1 MKIIDIFK
9 KRSTDRMP
17 DCGADS
23 RGVRPGRARAL
34 RYVRA
39 TAAAALGAMAAAVVW
54 AAVQCACYYS
64 GLDGIFS
71 LMGAP
76 CFLICLFAFR
86 LVFRERSVAGYVIVL
101 LLSLASVFFGQYLG
115 EYAKAAY
122 LIFNGDLSLSLS
134 QLPDIVSRMFGE
146 GKYAFSAVYDAVLG
160 AAFAIA
166 ASVPYLISCLHARSD
181 GQYGRRRHKEA

>member
-1 MKIIDIFK
+1 M
-9 KRSTDRMP
+9 
-17 DCGADS
+17 
-23 RGVRPGRARAL
+23 RPGLARAL

-39 TAAAALGAMAAAVVW
+39 SAAAALGAMVAAVVW
-54 AAVQCACYYS
+54 AVAQCVCYYS

-86 LVFRERSVAGYVIVL
+86 LVIKDRSVAGYIIVL
-101 LLSLASVFFGQYLG
+101 LLSLASVFLGQYLG

-122 LIFNGDLSLSLS
+122 LIFNGDLSLSLT

-146 GKYAFSAVYDAVLG
+146 GKYAFSAAYDAVLG

-166 ASVPYLISCLHARSD
+166 ASVPYLISYLHSRSG
-181 GQYGRRRHKEA
+181 GQFGRRHHKEA